1 MLLNIVIYGSF
12 GLSRLL
18 RLSSCRVLRSR
29 SSRVY
34 SHYYLENE
42 DVKISLNVLFL
53 FISGLLL
60 LIIGGGIL
68 LMPQAFYASDG
79 VFLGNNPS
87 LLSEVR
93 ASGGMLTGGALVIFA
108 GIIRPALRSLAMMLS
123 ILIYGSFGLA
133 RLLSLTID
141 GMPSHNLIVA
151 TAVELTVSAIGI
163 TMLYLQPD
171 TRSTVN

>member
-1 MLLNIVIYGSF
+1 MSLASIWKTSLNTTTD
-12 GLSRLL
+12 
-18 RLSSCRVLRSR
+18 CRDTSMTLTFDN
-29 SSRVY
+29 
-34 SHYYLENE
+34 LENE

-60 LIIGGGIL
+60 LIFGSGIL
-68 LMPQAFYASDG
+68 LVPQAFYASDG

-123 ILIYGSFGLA
+123 ILS
-133 RLLSLTID
+133 
-141 GMPSHNLIVA
+141 
-151 TAVELTVSAIGI
+151 TANDWTFER
-163 TMLYLQPD
+163 PEP
-171 TRSTVN
+171 